1 MNEEKLKK
9 FVIILVVIISAFALH
24 VNFVSGS
31 DNFPITDNYSI
42 TPSPTPTTDQSIND
56 DDNYE
61 ITDEALKLDI
71 QISNQAF
78 MSRKITVQLTIDPL
92 IDSGK
97 AAVDW
102 FYDSNL
108 FTVDNDDRNIIT
120 LTKDNKLIVKKNF
133 YPITKYQRTE
143 NFNSKITAKVTA
155 TAYDINYLSTRI
167 LNFSMNPKYEVTP
180 LLTGYSQ
187 IKTVALYGSIVLI
200 VLSASSLIA
209 FFSFLLNKFLIYLN
223 TDEEK

>member
-9 FVIILVVIISAFALH
+9 FIVFVVIIISAFALH
-24 VNFVSGS
+24 VNFVSGL
-31 DNFPITDNYSI
+31 DNFSITDNFSI
-42 TPSPTPTTDQSIND
+42 SVSPTPTPDQSIID
-56 DDNYE
+56 DVNSE

-78 MSRKITVQLTIDPL
+78 MSRKITVEVTINSL

-108 FTVDNDDRNIIT
+108 FTVDSNDRNIIT
-120 LTKDNKLIVKKNF
+120 LSKDNKLVVKKNF

-167 LNFSMNPKYEVTP
+167 LNFTMNPKYEITP
-180 LLTGYSQ
+180 LLTSYSQ
-187 IKTVALYGSIVLI
+187 VKTVSLYGSIVLI